1 MEMKYAPGRQAAP
14 KNNLERIME
23 SMRNRLQNKKGFT
36 LAELLIVVA
45 IIAILVAIMI
55 PVFSTSRADAI
66 QAKDTA
72 NVRAAYAEAV
82 VEAMTKSTYDG
93 GDLVVTLDKAAIK
106 LDSTTSI
113 KVNGTSIEVTTT
125 GATEPTKEIT
135 VDDSVQVKIIN

>member
-23 SMRNRLQNKKGFT
+23 LMRNRLQNKKGFT

-135 VDDSVQVKIIN
+135 VDDSVQVQIIN

>member
-1 MEMKYAPGRQAAP
+1 MKYAPGRQAAP

-135 VDDSVQVKIIN
+135 VDDSVQVQIIN

>member
-1 MEMKYAPGRQAAP
+1 MKYAPGRQAAP

-93 GDLVVTLDKAAIK
+93 GDLVVTLDKADIK